1 MEIKGKILQIWEV
14 KQISDKFSYQEFL
27 IETDGQYPKKVLL
40 QAQKQAMSDI
50 QKGGEGMYATF
61 HIDLESREYNNKYYT
76 NIKCFKTS

>member
-1 MEIKGKILQIWEV
+1 
-14 KQISDKFSYQEFL
+14 
-27 IETDGQYPKKVLL
+27 LL